1 MRPID
6 RKSKSRIIIFFGI
19 FCIALLALCIR
30 VGYLQIVNADELTKK
45 AIIQQ
50 TNDEELEAK
59 RGVITDRNGKE
70 LAVSS
75 ICYSVWIRPS
85 AISKDKLDEVATTL
99 SQLLSFPKEKVS
111 ADLIQD
117 KTLIKIAKYLN
128 RDTADAIREAQI
140 PGVSITEE
148 TKRYYPLGDFAS
160 SLLGS
165 VTDDNQGLTGLE
177 LQYNKYLKGISGRW
191 VLNTDASG
199 NPLSYGEKSYFEPV
213 NGATVQLT
221 VDEVIQHYVEQSI
234 DQVME
239 DTDADGVQCIVMN
252 PKTGEILGMA
262 VSPSF
267 DSNDPRTPLAE
278 EDKKTL
284 ASLTGS
290 AQLDFLN
297 KMWRNPLVQD
307 TYEPGSTAKLL
318 TTAIVL
324 EEGLVAKNETFTCTG
339 AIDIAGTTLH
349 CWRIGKPHGVETLSE
364 ALGNSCNPVF
374 AELGGR
380 IGLEK
385 YYGYME
391 TFGITK
397 KTGIDFPGEANSIL
411 QDIDTAGPVG
421 LATMAYGQGIAVTP
435 IQLLSAVC
443 SLGNNG
449 MLMQPKLVDKI
460 VAEDGTL
467 IKEYPNVEVRQTVSE
482 ATAKEISL
490 MMESVV
496 AEGGGGN
503 AKISGYRVGGKTGTA
518 YKVLNGAYT
527 NEVCA
532 SFVGMAPMDDPQVAI
547 LFIVDNPKGVK
558 YGSIT
563 AAPGAKVIL
572 ENVLRYLNVKPVYTA
587 EEKQTNSSHTTTVP
601 NIIGESFSEAIGIL
615 GGSSLNYIVSPAM
628 TSGSDFI
635 IKDQYPKPG
644 EEVTV
649 DEVVY
654 LYRE

>member
-1 MRPID
+1 MRPIE
-6 RKSKSRIIIFFGI
+6 RKSKNRIILFFGI
-19 FCIALLALCIR
+19 FCIVLVGLCVR
-30 VGYLQIVNADELTKK
+30 VGYLQIVNAEELTKK
-45 AIIQQ
+45 AIVQQ

-75 ICYSVWIRPS
+75 ICYSVWARPS
-85 AISKDKLDEVATTL
+85 AMDKDKLDDYATTL
-99 SQLLSFPKEKVS
+99 SGILALPKDEVIT
-111 ADLIQD
+111 DLTQD
-117 KTLIKIAKYLN
+117 KTLVKLAKYLE

-140 PGVSITEE
+140 PGISITEE

-177 LQYNKYLKGISGRW
+177 QQYNKYLKGVSGRW

-199 NPLSYGEKSYFEPV
+199 NPLSYGEKRYFEPE

-221 VDEVIQHYVEQSI
+221 VDEVIQHYIEQSI
-234 DQVME
+234 DKVME
-239 DTDADGVQCIVMN
+239 DTKADGVRCIVMN

-262 VSPSF
+262 VTPSF
-267 DSNDPRTPLAE
+267 DPNNPRMPLLE
-278 EDKKTL
+278 EDQKTL

-297 KMWRNPLVQD
+297 KMWRNPLIQD
-307 TYEPGSTAKLL
+307 TYEPGSTAKLI
-318 TTAIVL
+318 TTSIVL
-324 EEGLVAKNETFTCTG
+324 EEELVAKDELFTCTG
-339 AIDIAGTTLH
+339 SIDVAGRTLH
-349 CWRIGKPHGVETLSE
+349 CWRIGEPHGVETLSE

-385 YYGYME
+385 YYRYME

-397 KTGIDFPGEANSIL
+397 KTSVDFPGEANSIL
-411 QDIDTAGPVG
+411 QDIDSAGPVG

-443 SLGNNG
+443 SLGNHG

-460 VAEDGTL
+460 IAEDGTV
-467 IKEYPNVEVRQTVSE
+467 IKEYPDVKVRQTVSE

-518 YKVLNGAYT
+518 YKVANGVYT

-547 LFIVDNPKGVK
+547 LLIVDNPKGAK

-572 ENVLRYLNVKPVYTA
+572 ENVLRYMNVKPVYTA

-601 NIIGESFSEAIGIL
+601 NVIGESYSEAIGIL
-615 GGSSLNYIVSPAM
+615 GGSSLKYIVSPIMAE
-628 TSGSDFI
+628 GSDFI
-635 IKDQYPKPG
+635 IKDQFPKPG
-644 EEVTV
+644 EQVAV

>member
-1 MRPID
+1 MKPLE
-6 RKSKSRIIIFFGI
+6 RKSKNRIILFFGI
-19 FCIALLALCIR
+19 FCVVLLGLCIR
-30 VGYLQIVNADELTKK
+30 VGYLQIVNAEELTKK
-45 AIIQQ
+45 AIVQQ

-75 ICYSVWIRPS
+75 VCYTVWARPS
-85 AISKDKLDEVATTL
+85 AIEKEKQDEYATTL
-99 SQLLSFPKEKVS
+99 GGIL
-111 ADLIQD
+111 DLPRDEIAAGLKQE
-117 KTLIKIAKYLN
+117 KTLVKLAKYLE

-140 PGVSITEE
+140 PGISITEE

-177 LQYNKYLKGISGRW
+177 QQYNKYLKGVSGRW

-199 NPLSYGEKSYFEPV
+199 NPLSYGLKQYYEPE
-213 NGATVQLT
+213 NGATIQLT
-221 VDEVIQHYVEQSI
+221 VDEVVQHYVEQSI

-239 DTDADGVQCIVMN
+239 DTNADGVRCIVMN

-262 VSPSF
+262 VTPSF
-267 DSNDPRTPLAE
+267 DPNDPRTPLSKA
-278 EDKKTL
+278 DQKTL
-284 ASLTGS
+284 ASLEGS
-290 AQLDFLN
+290 AQLDYLN
-297 KMWRNPLVQD
+297 KMWRNPLIQD
-307 TYEPGSTAKLL
+307 TYEPGSTAKLI
-318 TTAIVL
+318 TTSIVL
-324 EEGLVAKNETFTCTG
+324 EEGLVSKNETFTCTG
-339 AIDIAGTTLH
+339 SIKVAGRTLH
-349 CWRIGKPHGVETLSE
+349 CWRIGRPHGVETLSE

-380 IGLEK
+380 IGIKK
-385 YYGYME
+385 YYKYME
-391 TFGITK
+391 TFGITQ

-443 SLGNNG
+443 SLGNQG

-460 VAEDGTL
+460 VAEDGTV

-518 YKVLNGAYT
+518 YKVVDGKYT

-547 LFIVDNPKGVK
+547 LLIVDNPKGAK

-587 EEKQTNSSHTTTVP
+587 EEKKTNSSHTTTVP
-601 NIIGESFSEAIGIL
+601 DVIGESYSEAIGIL
-615 GGSSLNYIVSPAM
+615 GGSSLKYIVSPAM
-628 TSGSDFI
+628 AAGNDFI

-644 EEVTV
+644 EEVSV

>member
-1 MRPID
+1 MRPME
-6 RKSKSRIIIFFGI
+6 RKSKNRIIIFFGV
-19 FCIALLALCIR
+19 FCIVLLGLCVR
-30 VGYLQIVNADELTKK
+30 VGYLQIVNAEELTKK

-75 ICYSVWIRPS
+75 ICYSVWARPS
-85 AISKDKLDEVATTL
+85 AIEKDRIDEVATTL
-99 SQLLSFPKEKVS
+99 SQILSVPKEEIS
-111 ADLIQD
+111 ADLLQD
-117 KTLIKIAKYLN
+117 KTLVKLAKYLN

-148 TKRYYPLGDFAS
+148 TKRFYPLGDFAS

-177 LQYNKYLKGISGRW
+177 LQYNKYLKGVSGRW

-262 VSPSF
+262 VTPSF
-267 DSNDPRTPLAE
+267 DPNDPRTPLAE
-278 EDKKTL
+278 EDKKML
-284 ASLTGS
+284 ATLTGS
-290 AQLDFLN
+290 AQFDFLN

-307 TYEPGSTAKLL
+307 TYEPGSTAKLF

-324 EEGLVAKNETFTCTG
+324 EEGLVSKDETFTCTG
-339 AIDIAGTTLH
+339 SIDVAGKTLQ
-349 CWRIGKPHGVETLSE
+349 CWRIEKPHGVQTLSE

-374 AELGGR
+374 VELGGR

-421 LATMAYGQGIAVTP
+421 MATMAYGQGIAVTP

-467 IKEYPNVEVRQTVSE
+467 IKEYPNIKVRQTVSE

-503 AKISGYRVGGKTGTA
+503 AKIAGYRVGGKTGTA
-518 YKVLNGAYT
+518 YKALNGVYT
-527 NEVCA
+527 KEVCA

-547 LFIVDNPKGVK
+547 LLIVDNPKGVK

-563 AAPGAKVIL
+563 AAPGARVIL

-615 GGSSLNYIVSPAM
+615 GGSSLNYIVSPEM
-628 TSGSDFI
+628 TGESDFI

>member
-1 MRPID
+1 MRPLE
-6 RKSKSRIIIFFGI
+6 RKSKNRIILFFGL
-19 FCIALLALCIR
+19 FCLILVALCVR
-30 VGYLQIVNADELTKK
+30 VGYLQIVNAEELSKK
-45 AIIQQ
+45 AVVQQ
-50 TNDEELEAK
+50 TNDEELKAK

-75 ICYSVWIRPS
+75 ICYTVWARPS
-85 AISKDKLDEVATTL
+85 AIKKDKLDEYATTL
-99 SQLLSFPKEKVS
+99 SGILKLSKAEVTE
-111 ADLIQD
+111 DLTQ
-117 KTLIKIAKYLN
+117 KKNLVKLAKYLE
-128 RDTADAIREAQI
+128 RDTADAIRAAEI

-160 SLLGS
+160 ALLGS
-165 VTDDNQGLTGLE
+165 VTDDNNGLTGLE
-177 LQYNKYLKGISGRW
+177 QQYNKYLKGVAGRW

-199 NPLSYGEKSYFEPV
+199 NPLSYGLKRYYEPE
-213 NGATVQLT
+213 NGATVVLT

-234 DQVME
+234 DQVMK
-239 DTDADGVQCIVMN
+239 DTKADGVRCIVMN
-252 PKTGEILGMA
+252 PKTGEILAMA
-262 VSPSF
+262 VTPSF
-267 DSNDPRTPLAE
+267 NPNDPRTPLTK
-278 EDKKTL
+278 EDQSTL

-297 KMWRNPLVQD
+297 KMWRNPLIQD

-318 TTAIVL
+318 TTSIVL
-324 EEGLVAKNETFTCTG
+324 EEGLVAKNEIFRCTG
-339 AIDIAGTTLH
+339 SINVAGRTLH

-380 IGLEK
+380 IGLDK
-385 YYGYME
+385 YYKYME
-391 TFGITK
+391 SFGITQ

-411 QDIDTAGPVG
+411 QNKDTAGPVG

-443 SLGNNG
+443 SLGNHG
-449 MLMQPKLVDKI
+449 ILMQPKLVDKI
-460 VAEDGTL
+460 VGEDGTV
-467 IKEYPNVEVRQTVSE
+467 IKEYPDVKIRQTVSE
-482 ATAKEISL
+482 ATAKEICL

-496 AEGGGGN
+496 SEGGGGN

-518 YKVLNGAYT
+518 YKVKNGTYSK
-527 NEVCA
+527 EVCA

-547 LFIVDNPKGVK
+547 LLIVDNPKGVK

-572 ENVLRYLNVKPVYTA
+572 ENVLRYMNVKPVYTA
-587 EEKQTNSSHTTTVP
+587 AEKKENSSHTTTVP
-601 NIIGESFSEAIGIL
+601 NVTGESYSEAIGIL
-615 GGSSLNYIVSPAM
+615 GGSHLKYKVSPAV
-628 TSGSDFI
+628 TNGSDFI
-635 IKDQYPKPG
+635 IKDQFPKPG
-644 EEVTV
+644 DEVSV

>member
-1 MRPID
+1 MRPAE
-6 RKSKSRIIIFFGI
+6 RKSKYRIILFFGL
-19 FCIALLALCIR
+19 FCMVLVGLCIR
-30 VGYLQIVNADELTKK
+30 VGYLQIVNAEELTKK
-45 AIIQQ
+45 AIVQQ

-59 RGVITDRNGKE
+59 RGVITDRNNKE

-75 ICYSVWIRPS
+75 ICYSVWVRPA
-85 AISKDKLDEVATTL
+85 AIE
-99 SQLLSFPKEKVS
+99 KEKVDEYAATLS
-111 ADLIQD
+111 GILDIPKKELVADL
-117 KTLIKIAKYLN
+117 KLEKNLVKLAKYLD
-128 RDTADAIREAQI
+128 RETADAIREAEI
-140 PGVSITEE
+140 PGISITEE
-148 TKRYYPLGDFAS
+148 TKRFYPLGDFAS

-165 VTDDNQGLTGLE
+165 VTDDNNGLTGLE
-177 LQYNKYLKGISGRW
+177 QQYNKYLKGVSGRW

-199 NPLSYGEKSYFEPV
+199 NPLSYGEKRYYEPE
-213 NGATVQLT
+213 NGATVVLT

-239 DTDADGVQCIVMN
+239 DTDADGVRCIVMN
-252 PKTGEILGMA
+252 PKTGEILAMA

-267 DSNDPRTPLAE
+267 DPNDPRTPLSKN
-278 EDKKTL
+278 DKKTL
-284 ASLTGS
+284 ASLEGA

-297 KMWRNPLVQD
+297 KMWRNPLIQD

-324 EEGLVAKNETFTCTG
+324 EENLVPKNETFECTG
-339 AIDIAGTTLH
+339 SIKIAGRTLH
-349 CWRIGKPHGVETLSE
+349 CWRTGNPHGVETLSE

-380 IGLEK
+380 IGLNNFYK
-385 YYGYME
+385 YME
-391 TFGITK
+391 SFGITQ
-397 KTGIDFPGEANSIL
+397 KTGVDFPGEANSIL
-411 QDIDTAGPVG
+411 QDKETAGPVG

-443 SLGNNG
+443 SLGNHG
-449 MLMQPKLVDKI
+449 ILMQPKLVDKI
-460 VAEDGTL
+460 VDDDGTV
-467 IKEYPNVEVRQTVSE
+467 IKEFPEVKVRQTVSE

-496 AEGGGGN
+496 SEGGGGN

-518 YKVLNGAYT
+518 YKVKNGTYST
-527 NEVCA
+527 EVCA

-547 LFIVDNPKGVK
+547 LLIVDNPKGVK

-587 EEKQTNSSHTTTVP
+587 AEKKANSSHTTTVP
-601 NIIGESFSEAIGIL
+601 DVTGESYSEAIGIL
-615 GGSSLNYIVSPAM
+615 GGSSLKYKVSPAM
-628 TSGSDFI
+628 TGGGDFI

-644 EEVTV
+644 EEVSV

-654 LYRE
+654 LYRD